1 MTKIAMLA
9 PPWISV
15 PPSGYG
21 GIEHVVDMLCDG
33 LVARGHEVTLYAA
46 PGSRSTAMVQH
57 VLPEGHEDEIGSA
70 MIEADHVARVLDRVD
85 DAGRFRPFDVI
96 HDHCGFT
103 ALAVANRIE
112 VPVVHTLHGPFV
124 PSTSRFYAQHG
135 HKAHIVGISEA
146 QKASA
151 PPGLRIHDVIP
162 NPIDVDAWPFVP
174 VKDDYLLWV
183 GRMHPSKGAHRA
195 IEAARRA
202 DRRIVLAGPV
212 QAGQE
217 QYFRDHVQPHVDQDR
232 VRYVGEIGGDLKR
245 RLFAQATA
253 LLMPIR
259 WNEPFGMVMVE
270 ALACGTPVI
279 SFDEGAAPEIVAHG
293 TTGFLVADEE
303 DMAAAVRLV
312 TDIDPRVCREHVTA
326 RFAVDSVAAAYEAV
340 FAGLVNT
347 TPAVV
352 VPIEHALRRPPVTAA
367 IA

>member
-1 MTKIAMLA
+1 MLA

-21 GIEHVVDMLCDG
+21 GIEHVVDLLCDG

-46 PGSRSTAMVQH
+46 PGSRSAAMVQH

-85 DAGRFRPFDVI
+85 DASRFKPFDVI

-103 ALAVANRIE
+103 ALAMANRID

-124 PSTSRFYAQHG
+124 PSTSQFYSQHG
-135 HKAHIVGISEA
+135 HKGHIVGISEA

-151 PPGLRIHDVIP
+151 PQGMRVHDVIP
-162 NPIDVDAWPFVP
+162 NPIDVDAWPFMP

-183 GRMHPSKGAHRA
+183 GRMHPTKGADRA
-195 IEAARRA
+195 IKAARRA
-202 DRRIVLAGPV
+202 NRRIILAGPI
-212 QAGQE
+212 QPGQE
-217 QYFRDHVQPHVDQDR
+217 QYFRDHVQPHVDQDQ
-232 VRYVGEIGGDLKR
+232 VQYVGEIGGDIKR
-245 RLFAQATA
+245 SLFAHATA

-279 SFDEGAAPEIVAHG
+279 AFDEGAAPEIVAHG
-293 TTGFLVADEE
+293 TSGFLVADDEE
-303 DMAAAVRLV
+303 MVAAVRMV
-312 TDIDPRVCREHVTA
+312 GDIDPKACREHVQA
-326 RFAVDSVAAAYEAV
+326 RFAVDSVAKAYEAV
-340 FAGLVNT
+340 YAGLTNT
-347 TPAVV
+347 MPAVV
-352 VPIEHALRRPPVTAA
+352 IPFEHALRSPKGIAA